1 MCILRRIAAE
11 EVAEERGRREEERRR
26 AEEQRLKQER
36 ELVLSQLSQGLAAE
50 LAELVV
56 VEYVRE
62 TCSRE
67 WT

>member
-1 MCILRRIAAE
+1 MCFISCAR
-11 EVAEERGRREEERRR
+11 
-26 AEEQRLKQER
+26 RLKQER